1 MFGKAKALF
10 FVIPA
15 KAGIQSRKVRRS
27 VTLDPRLRGDD
38 GNVGDDGIGIVAGLR
53 LALAA
58 AALALTLP
66 FAAQAQNADP
76 AAMATQADAMHKLD
90 WMHGRWRGEAR
101 MQMPGAGEK
110 VVTHTER
117 VGTLL
122 DGTVTV
128 IEGKSFD
135 ATGKVPFNAFAVV
148 SFDTRAKSYA
158 IQSYTGGRSGSFP
171 MTVTDKGYSWEVPA
185 GPKAKVLYKASFD
198 GTTWI
203 ETGDFVAEG
212 QPGRPFFK
220 MVLKRVGDS
229 DWPMAGSMTRD

>member
-1 MFGKAKALF
+1 MRAS
-10 FVIPA
+10 FVFRGT
-15 KAGIQSRKVRRS
+15 AGVWAW
-27 VTLDPRLRGDD
+27 G
-38 GNVGDDGIGIVAGLR
+38 
-53 LALAA
+53 LALT
-58 AALALTLP
+58 ALALP
-66 FAAQAQNADP
+66 AAAQAQNADP
-76 AAMATQADAMHKLD
+76 AAMTAQADAMHKLD
-90 WMHGRWRGEAR
+90 WMHGKWRGEAR

-135 ATGKVPFNAFAVV
+135 TAGKVPFNAFAVI
-148 SFDTRAKSYA
+148 SYDARTRSYA
-158 IQSYTGGRSGSFP
+158 IQSYAGGRSGSFP
-171 MTVTDKGYSWEVPA
+171 MTLVDKGYSWEVPA
-185 GPKAKVLYKASFD
+185 GPKAKVQYKAVFD
-198 GTTWI
+198 GTTWT